1 MGSCASHSPV
11 PSVISPPVPRIS
23 TEEHLLYSP
32 QGKKFVRLRLSTK
45 GWKTVKKYG
54 LHNAARKFELDLHKH
69 NV

>member
-1 MGSCASHSPV
+1 M
-11 PSVISPPVPRIS
+11 
-23 TEEHLLYSP
+23 LLLM

-54 LHNAARKFELDLHKH
+54 LHKAANKFDLDLDKH